1 MILWL
6 FNRFKSATSSSILF
20 LVYRIRPHLSTTTH
34 PAHTPSILTSP
45 APETPL
51 KRLIYRSNFCLMRII
66 LKPTI
71 PCAAMA
77 SSHCRQG
84 LSGLEGLR
92 RGHHLQACDLQGP
105 ARQHRAVPQRRAAHA
120 GGATR
125 HPHLPHQRWLH
136 CGTHLPADPAPALH
150 HRPHRPAVPCGRIVL
165 KIPKCTC
172 FSISGNAAELYLTLK
187 KGRTDNHCPCSDCR
201 SCPV

>member
-92 RGHHLQACDLQGP
+92 CGHHLSAGDVQG
-105 ARQHRAVPQRRAAHA
+105 AAGQHRAVPQRGAAHA
-120 GGATR
+120 GGAA
-125 HPHLPHQRWLH
+125 PHFGIPHQRRLH
-136 CGTHLPADPAPALH
+136 RGAHQPADPDGGLH
-150 HRPHRPAVPCGRIVL
+150 HRPHGTAVCGGDGVRRIDR
-165 KIPKCTC
+165 KIYRALAIC
-172 FSISGNAAELYLTLK
+172 
-187 KGRTDNHCPCSDCR
+187 
-201 SCPV
+201 